1 VRRQQRAQKRWHLTD
16 SSSPPSSD
24 ADPDVLAEYVLAILK
39 SDVPDAEIRAQMLE
53 HLPDFLNERK
63 ILPIQQLAVR

>member
-1 VRRQQRAQKRWHLTD
+1 MRTIERRPRPWHLTD
-16 SSSPPSSD
+16 RPTHSSD

-53 HLPDFLNERK
+53 HLPDFLNERTVFFY
-63 ILPIQQLAVR
+63 LTRDAR